1 MSVSE
6 INSALFTHLICA
18 FADLNTSSYEL
29 SFPEEQKF
37 STFVSKVKQ
46 KNPLVTTLLSVGGRR
61 ANDSSLSS
69 MVSNS
74 SHRRS
79 FIDST
84 IKFARLYGFQ
94 GLDLYWI
101 TANTSSD
108 MENMGILFKEWR
120 DAVKS
125 ESATNSNQE
134 ELILTAALQY
144 SPDVGDAS
152 LPVDSIQSY
161 LDWIN
166 IVSFGYYKP
175 PTSNFTR
182 ADAALYDPSSNVS
195 TDFGIKA
202 WIGKGLSASKIV
214 IGLPYRGYAWILVNP
229 GESGIGAPAAGPA
242 FNTKYGVRTYMKI
255 REDIK
260 QNNASV
266 TYNSTYV
273 VNYLSFGSIWI
284 GFDDVQA
291 IKAKISYAKENK
303 LRGHFALYLADD
315 DNWLLSHL
323 VAQED
328 ERRKKSKWR
337 ILVVIFTVTAA
348 AIFVVAKEAK
358 VVENYGA
365 TEAAAARDFNSNV
378 PNLQVF
384 SLANIEAAT
393 NGFSVVNKLGE
404 GGYGPVYK
412 GVLPNGQ
419 EIAVK
424 KLSAAS
430 TQGYEEFENEVML
443 TAKLQHV
450 NLVKVLGFCIE
461 QDEHMLIYEYM
472 PNKSLDLYLFDPLR
486 RYNLDWKK
494 RVDIIDGVTQG
505 LLYLQEYSRLT
516 VIHRDLKASNIL
528 LDNDMK
534 PKISDFGLA
543 RIFTNNVLEA
553 NTNRVVGTIGF
564 IPPEYAKQGLYSTK
578 SDVYS
583 FGVLLL
589 QIISGK
595 RSSCFYGLNED
606 LNLLDYAYEMW
617 KEGRGIEF
625 VDSSLDDSLS
635 LCKLMKCIHIALL
648 CVQDNANDRPSILE
662 VSSMLRN
669 DNIAMKI
676 PKRPA
681 FSIKKEDHQRIEVKS
696 LQDTSSSTNYASISE
711 VAPHC
716 PRQHEH
722 VWMLTKFFS
731 VIGRFSV
738 WTMAGLLLLL
748 ARSLPLLEINL
759 LIGVPSP
766 VGSLKINVDAVVGIR
781 SEWTGV

>member
-1 MSVSE
+1 
-6 INSALFTHLICA
+6 
-18 FADLNTSSYEL
+18 
-29 SFPEEQKF
+29 
-37 STFVSKVKQ
+37 
-46 KNPLVTTLLSVGGRR
+46 
-61 ANDSSLSS
+61 

-84 IKFARLYGFQ
+84 IKFSRLYGFQ

-229 GESGIGAPAAGPA
+229 GENGIGAPAAGPA
-242 FNTKYGVRTYMKI
+242 FNTQYGVRTYMKI

-323 VAQED
+323 VG
-328 ERRKKSKWR
+328 
-337 ILVVIFTVTAA
+337 IIT
-348 AIFVVAKEAK
+348 I
-358 VVENYGA
+358 
-365 TEAAAARDFNSNV
+365 
-378 PNLQVF
+378 NLNF
-384 SLANIEAAT
+384 
-393 NGFSVVNKLGE
+393 
-404 GGYGPVYK
+404 
-412 GVLPNGQ
+412 
-419 EIAVK
+419 
-424 KLSAAS
+424 LSA
-430 TQGYEEFENEVML
+430 V
-443 TAKLQHV
+443 
-450 NLVKVLGFCIE
+450 
-461 QDEHMLIYEYM
+461 
-472 PNKSLDLYLFDPLR
+472 
-486 RYNLDWKK
+486 
-494 RVDIIDGVTQG
+494 
-505 LLYLQEYSRLT
+505 
-516 VIHRDLKASNIL
+516 IL
-528 LDNDMK
+528 L
-534 PKISDFGLA
+534 P
-543 RIFTNNVLEA
+543 
-553 NTNRVVGTIGF
+553 
-564 IPPEYAKQGLYSTK
+564 
-578 SDVYS
+578 
-583 FGVLLL
+583 
-589 QIISGK
+589 GK
-595 RSSCFYGLNED
+595 
-606 LNLLDYAYEMW
+606 
-617 KEGRGIEF
+617 
-625 VDSSLDDSLS
+625 
-635 LCKLMKCIHIALL
+635 
-648 CVQDNANDRPSILE
+648 
-662 VSSMLRN
+662 
-669 DNIAMKI
+669 
-676 PKRPA
+676 
-681 FSIKKEDHQRIEVKS
+681 
-696 LQDTSSSTNYASISE
+696 
-711 VAPHC
+711 
-716 PRQHEH
+716 
-722 VWMLTKFFS
+722 
-731 VIGRFSV
+731 
-738 WTMAGLLLLL
+738 
-748 ARSLPLLEINL
+748 
-759 LIGVPSP
+759 
-766 VGSLKINVDAVVGIR
+766 
-781 SEWTGV
+781 